1 MVTLRKAIAEALERE
16 SLDLRE
22 ISKLFHIK
30 EREALEHL
38 EHIARS
44 ARPKRFVME
53 PSSCLD
59 CGFVFKKRVRLGTPS
74 KCPICK
80 RSYIAPPRFR
90 IRQAEEGQG
99 RKEHESGADI
109 GLPGK

>member
-1 MVTLRKAIAEALERE
+1 MPTLRKAIAEALERE

-30 EREALEHL
+30 EREALDHL

-44 ARPKRFVME
+44 TRSRRFVME

-90 IRQAEEGQG
+90 IRYVEEGA
-99 RKEHESGADI
+99 REKTI
-109 GLPGK
+109 